1 MLIVACICIAALLV
15 AFPSRGNKNFLE
27 MATAD
32 KPEDGVTRRSS
43 FFEEATESS
52 PADDGASSTARTR
65 RHKHRKRRT
74 TTTTTDES
82 ADEVTGRSYN
92 DRIQEWTIDAS
103 EPDRATSNASEGGER
118 TRHTIVMPLPTSVAQ
133 ISEIPATAATNS
145 SANCRGRDGTARPHR

>member
-103 EPDRATSNASEGGER
+103 EPDRATSNASEGWNSTATPIGESLR
-118 TRHTIVMPLPTSVAQ
+118 PPSTKPLVEKVDANTR
-133 ISEIPATAATNS
+133 
-145 SANCRGRDGTARPHR
+145 SAKTMADKTTVE